1 MIPFQHFIS
10 RQGVDDDD
18 ADAVGES
25 TKRRRRRRRIC
36 RYRKV
41 SIDFDV
47 PKLCLSGPI
56 NAPGIQ
62 AHFLFPFITS
72 SES

>member
-1 MIPFQHFIS
+1 MLYDMIPFQHFIS

-47 PKLCLSGPI
+47 PKLC
-56 NAPGIQ
+56 
-62 AHFLFPFITS
+62 
-72 SES
+72 